1 VSDPIS
7 IEICV
12 DSAASAHVAELGGA
26 NRVELCSNLLEGGVT
41 PSAGLIEFVRDRTS
55 IGLQVMIRPRAADF
69 CYSEDEFETMRRDI
83 LVARKIGADGV
94 VLGILHP
101 DGRVDVERTGR
112 LVELA
117 RPLTVTF
124 HRAVDVSEDIFRAL
138 DDICAAGVD
147 RILTSGGA
155 QTAVHGID
163 RLARLVRDAQGRIAI
178 MAGGGVR
185 ENNAASIIERTGVK
199 DIHSGLGSQVA
210 ASTPGPDS
218 EISSRTMTGVPN
230 RIFQVLQEDVRRL
243 REAVAPA
250 RI

>member
-12 DSAASAHVAELGGA
+12 DSASSAAAAELGGA
-26 NRVELCSNLLEGGVT
+26 NRVELCSNLLEGGVA
-41 PSAGLIEFVRDRTS
+41 PSAGLIEVVRDRTS
-55 IGLQVMIRPRAADF
+55 IGLQVMIRPRAGNF
-69 CYSEDEFETMRRDI
+69 CYSADEFEVMRRDI
-83 LVARKIGADGV
+83 LVARKIGADGI
-94 VLGILHP
+94 VLGILYP
-101 DGRVDVERTGR
+101 DGRVDVDRTRR

-124 HRAVDVSEDIFRAL
+124 HRAFDVSADIFRAL

-147 RILTSGGA
+147 RVLTSGGA
-155 QTAVHGID
+155 QTAVLGID
-163 RLARLVRDAQGRIAI
+163 RLTQLVKDAHGRIAI

-210 ASTPGPDS
+210 DSTSGSDPK
-218 EISSRTMTGVPN
+218 ISSRTMTGVPN
-230 RIFQVLQEDVRRL
+230 RIFQVLPEDVRRL
-243 REAVAPA
+243 REAVALA
-250 RI
+250 RL